1 MSNPSNFGAI
11 CYEAESSWGEDSTSF
26 ATHRIPI
33 RAAVDASG
41 LTWGSVAPDLVQQ
54 YRQGGVPHIKS
65 VMGGSFKTKLD
76 WHGHGSTM
84 VGSPSVD
91 AIETFLGIVF
101 GNVALSLATSQ
112 TMTGGTAAVPT
123 MSGATGYSAG
133 SLARLGALGDG
144 DGDGQFYAVGTHSG
158 SNLTLLGALNGAP
171 VNGAVAYPVTMIY
184 PSSTTTSTSITGTR
198 FLLQTANLEYECH
211 GCYPTAVS
219 ITGLNPGERPQIE
232 ITWGVSWWRYSTA
245 TFPSAVT
252 MNNYNFAPIAA
263 GSLNVQLVGTTT
275 RNVRTTARSL
285 SVNYTMNVTPIPG
298 YGGVNAYQNIV
309 GATRTGDSISI
320 EWTEDADAATTTPV
334 VPGYWNT
341 ATSTGAVGYYLVWT
355 GSTTDGSAIGF
366 KCPYFCPSNDKPQ
379 QFNDGGINRIKITGM
394 AYTGGTTTSALTL
407 AAIVL
412 GCA

>member
-1 MSNPSNFGAI
+1 MANPSPFGAI
-11 CYEAESSWGEDSTSF
+11 CWEAESSWGEDQTTF
-26 ATHRIPI
+26 ATSRVPL

-41 LTWGSVAPDLVQQ
+41 LTHGSVAPELVQQ
-54 YRQGGVPHIKS
+54 YRQAGSPHVKMT
-65 VMGGSFKTKLD
+65 MGGSFTTLID
-76 WHGHGSTM
+76 WTGHGSTM

-91 AIETFLGIVF
+91 AVETFKGIVL
-101 GNVALSLATSQ
+101 GNVALSAAASQ

-123 MSGATGYSAG
+123 MSAATGWSAG
-133 SLARLGALGDG
+133 SLIRLGALGDG

-158 SNLTLLGALNGAP
+158 SNLNLLGALNGAP
-171 VNGAVAYPVTMIY
+171 VNGAVAYPVAMTY
-184 PSSTTTSTSITGTR
+184 PSSTATSTSITGTR

-211 GCYPTAVS
+211 GCWPMALE
-219 ITGLNPGERPQIE
+219 ITGLNPGERPQWK

-275 RNVRTTARSL
+275 RNVRTTARKL
-285 SVNYTMNVTPIPG
+285 AIRYTMNNQPLKG
-298 YGGVNAYQNIV
+298 YGGVNQYQDIV
-309 GATRTGDSISI
+309 GAVRLGDSVEI
-320 EWTEDADAATTTPV
+320 EWVEDADAATTSPV

-341 ATSTGAVGYYLVWT
+341 ATSTGAVGYHIEWT

-366 KCPYFCPSNDKPQ
+366 KSPYFCPSGDKPQ
-379 QFNDGGINRIKITGM
+379 QFDDGGINRIRIVGQ

-407 AAIVL
+407 AAIVF
-412 GCA
+412 GDA